1 MVMVLPPMC
10 DSAVSLCFHGCPAF
24 LHQHIPTPSPP
35 SHPLSPSLC
44 NKQQTALWDCS
55 TIPKLQVPTAVPSRG
70 PVSLSGVCVATA
82 RTVWFSFYLGCHISA
97 VSLSDLNV
105 SPLTQTIA
113 PVWGRTAASVPP
125 PAKTKYSPTDTPV
138 FPIVPLSYRVLHGSI
153 YYFPLAR
160 YSCLLSACVL
170 HALLC
175 LKVYS
180 GCIHGERYTPRPS
193 TPLPSCPHERTFIN
207 ILSSP
212 TNQPSRIQK
221 HFSLWGS

>member
-1 MVMVLPPMC
+1 MYGYSKDCLILILFRLPQISC
-10 DSAVSLCFHGCPAF
+10 FTLRLKCFSSDSDNCPSVG
-24 LHQHIPTPSPP
+24 T
-35 SHPLSPSLC
+35 
-44 NKQQTALWDCS
+44 DC
-55 TIPKLQVPTAVPSRG
+55 
-70 PVSLSGVCVATA
+70 
-82 RTVWFSFYLGCHISA
+82 
-97 VSLSDLNV
+97 
-105 SPLTQTIA
+105 
-113 PVWGRTAASVPP
+113 SVPP

-138 FPIVPLSYRVLHGSI
+138 FPIVPLSFRVLHGSI

-160 YSCLLSACVL
+160 YSCPLSAGVL

-193 TPLPSCPHERTFIN
+193 TPPPSCPHECTFIN

-212 TNQPSRIQK
+212 TNQPGRKQK